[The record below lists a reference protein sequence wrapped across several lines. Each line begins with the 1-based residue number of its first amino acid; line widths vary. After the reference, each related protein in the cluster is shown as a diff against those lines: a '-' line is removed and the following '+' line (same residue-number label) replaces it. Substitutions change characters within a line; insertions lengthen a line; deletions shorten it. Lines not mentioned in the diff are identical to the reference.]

1 MKSLVSGL
9 FLLICAVVQAQYD
22 QPSTSVKIG
31 AGYAHDFPGLNG
43 YSTFA
48 EVSRPISDRFKGA
61 FGVKMN
67 NMSGYPR
74 TATVHEYTKSTTLDF
89 SLYFVPLATEWS
101 EVRIGA
107 GYSFSFY
114 NTRRSYPVI
123 TRHATGI
130 TTDWPVQDK
139 KGRTSGA
146 TVTAE
151 YEYLLT
157 DNFSLG
163 ARASYFK
170 AYDGVT
176 FAGVFGAVR
185 F

>member
-1 MKSLVSGL
+1 MKSLVLGL
-9 FLLICAVVQAQYD
+9 CLLVCAHIHAQD
-22 QPSTSVKIG
+22 ATTSIKIG

-43 YSTFA
+43 YSAFA
-48 EVSRPISDRFKGA
+48 EISKPISERFKAA

-67 NMSGYPR
+67 SMSGYPR
-74 TATVHEYTKSTTLDF
+74 TATVNEFTKSTTLDF
-89 SLYFVPLATEWS
+89 NIYFLPFATEWN

-114 NTRRSYPVI
+114 NIRRSYPVVNH
-123 TRHATGI
+123 TTGDI
-130 TTDWPVQDK
+130 SNWPVQDR
-139 KGRTSGA
+139 KGRTSGMG
-146 TVTAE
+146 VIAE
-151 YEYLLT
+151 YEHFFVNT
-157 DNFSLG
+157 NFSVG